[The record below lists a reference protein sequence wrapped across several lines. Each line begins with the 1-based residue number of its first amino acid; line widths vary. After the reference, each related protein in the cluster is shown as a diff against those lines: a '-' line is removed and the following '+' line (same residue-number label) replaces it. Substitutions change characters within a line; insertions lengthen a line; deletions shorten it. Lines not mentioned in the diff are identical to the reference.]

1 MYVSG
6 KIANV
11 LVDNI
16 EGQMSIDSDAIAYH
30 YITFL

>member
-1 MYVSG
+1 MYVPG
-6 KIANV
+6 KITNV

-16 EGQMSIDSDAIAYH
+16 KGQMSIDSDAIAYQ